1 MASSV
6 GGNGGLIGASNVPT
20 AANPSALV
28 TDITS
33 SGCFC
38 RTGTSATVIVV
49 GGGGGGAQG
58 GGGSGGVLI
67 TECHPLPSC
76 TVPVTIGAGGAGRPA
91 PAAYSAPGTSG
102 TASVFGSGTPL
113 TANGGGGGGGNRGNG
128 GGGGN
133 ETAAEAPPGTLQS
146 VVGVN
151 LQGMNGGAGS
161 SFQQGGGGGGAAAAG
176 GTANTFGGHGG
187 AGRNLMPYGVPA
199 CIGDGGIV
207 GGGGGGNL
215 AQFGAGTC
223 SNAETAAG
231 ALGSVPEQPW
241 GAYQQHAHGGIGGG
255 GLGGSQRAVQTNGTI
270 FQQTTNGAAN
280 TGGGGGGENSGY
292 NNGPQVGGSG
302 GAGRIIVVEP
312 GVAAGTIG
320 DGVYSM
326 QAQFNAKAASRWK

>member
-1 MASSV
+1 MGSSV
-6 GGNGGLIGASNVPT
+6 GGNGGIIGASNVPT
-20 AANPSALV
+20 SANPSALV

-49 GGGGGGAQG
+49 GGGGGGAQAG
-58 GGGSGGVLI
+58 GGAGGVLV

-133 ETAAEAPPGTLQS
+133 ETAATAPPGDVQATIGT
-146 VVGVN
+146 VG
-151 LQGMNGGAGS
+151 QGFNGGGGT
-161 SFQQGGGGGGAAAAG
+161 SFQQGGGGGGAGMAG
-176 GTANTFGGHGG
+176 GTSGTFGGNGG

-199 CIGDGGIV
+199 CIGTGGIL

-215 AQFGAGTC
+215 AQFGDG
-223 SNAETAAG
+223 SDSDGRNAAG
-231 ALGSVPEQPW
+231 ASGQIPDQPFP
-241 GAYQQHAHGGIGGG
+241 AAINYAAG
-255 GLGGSQRAVQTNGTI
+255 GLGGGGNGGVKQAVQTNGTI
-270 FQQTTNGAAN
+270 FQQPTSGATN

-292 NNGPQVGGSG
+292 NNGPNIGGSG
-302 GAGRIIVVEP
+302 GSGRVIVIEP
-312 GVAAGTIG
+312 GVAAGTVG